1 MKVGDMVKYKGYYP
15 LPNED
20 IPEINIET
28 AEDIAICHKIF
39 TSQNIVSFFGKG
51 IITKIDKQTA
61 RIYWNKIGMS
71 WHLKTDLEV
80 VNESR

>member
-1 MKVGDMVKYKGYYP
+1 MVKYKGYDP

-28 AEDIAICHKIF
+28 AEDIAIYHKIF
-39 TSQNIVSFFGKG
+39 TSKYVFNSISFFGKG
-51 IITKIDKQTA
+51 IIIKIDKQMA
-61 RIYWNKIGMS
+61 RIYWNNKIGMS